1 MTMLYSIIILM
12 FQLNFSAQIYRIDRI
27 IESLELEE
35 IFKGHLVQN
44 VLCGLEHQ
52 QSAKLDWQNTVSIP
66 FYCKLKSCS
75 VSHEYI
81 ESSSLVNITGNCI
94 CRLEIMESWDT
105 IVTEKIM
112 FPRMLSEHLWEKACG
127 MDKEHCTLSKL

>member
-52 QSAKLDWQNTVSIP
+52 QSAKLD
-66 FYCKLKSCS
+66 
-75 VSHEYI
+75 
-81 ESSSLVNITGNCI
+81 
-94 CRLEIMESWDT
+94 
-105 IVTEKIM
+105 
-112 FPRMLSEHLWEKACG
+112 
-127 MDKEHCTLSKL
+127 